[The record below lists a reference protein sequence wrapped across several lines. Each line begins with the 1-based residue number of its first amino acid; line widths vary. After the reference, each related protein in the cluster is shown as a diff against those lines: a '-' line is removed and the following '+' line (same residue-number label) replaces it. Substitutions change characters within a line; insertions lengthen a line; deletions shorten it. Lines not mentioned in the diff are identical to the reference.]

1 VPPRTRAAA
10 AEPGLA
16 TTWPS
21 VLAWRLRRHHLADL
35 DAAELV
41 PLVRRLSG
49 VHAQLGSAAEAG
61 ICLRSGGTI
70 GPERIRAAL
79 AEQRTLVKTWAV
91 RGTLHLL
98 PAEDLPLWTAALGTR
113 TFRRPKSWY
122 AYHKVSEAEIAAI
135 EETVPDVL
143 SGTPITRERL
153 AAEVARRTR
162 NPRLQ
167 EQLLSGWGAVLKLI
181 AARGQLAFGPPTG
194 GGPGREG
201 SQRTSTAVVT
211 FIAPRA
217 WVGDWVDVDPEEA
230 VAEIVRRYLDAYGP
244 ADLDELIGW
253 SALDRPVLRRAVAAL
268 GDELVEVDTD
278 GSPRWLT
285 RRGAGEVAATGPSD
299 VVRLLPGFD
308 PYVVGAL
315 KQIAHLL
322 PGPYRDRVSRTSGWI
337 SPVMVTGGMIVGTW
351 TQDVRGGTL
360 RITVE
365 PFEPLPRGVSA
376 ATEGEAQRWADLA
389 GLPLALTW
397 TQGLV

>member
-1 VPPRTRAAA
+1 VPPRTRAAV

-21 VLAWRLRRHHLADL
+21 VLAWRLRRHHLVDL
-35 DAAELV
+35 DAADLV

-49 VHAQLGSAAEAG
+49 VHAQLGSAAEAA
-61 ICLRSGGTI
+61 IRLRSGGAI
-70 GPERIRAAL
+70 GPARVRAAL

-135 EETVPDVL
+135 EETVPEVL
-143 SGTPITRERL
+143 SGRPITRERL

-162 NPRLQ
+162 NPRLE
-167 EQLLSGWGAVLKLI
+167 EQLLSGWGALLKLM
-181 AARGQLAFGPPTG
+181 AARGQLAFGPPAG

-201 SQRTSTAVVT
+201 PQRPSTAVVT
-211 FIAPRA
+211 FIDPRA
-217 WVGDWVDVDPEEA
+217 WVADWADVEPEDA
-230 VAEIVRRYLDAYGP
+230 VAEVVRRYLDAYGP
-244 ADLDELIGW
+244 ADLDELVGW
-253 SALDRPVLRRAVAAL
+253 SALDKPVLRRAVAAL
-268 GDELVEVDTD
+268 GGELVEVDTE
-278 GSPRWLT
+278 GSRGWLT
-285 RRGAGEVAATGPSD
+285 RRAAAEVAATVPSD
-299 VVRLLPGFD
+299 IVRLLAGFD

-322 PGPYRDRVSRTSGWI
+322 SGPYRDRVSRTSGWI
-337 SPVMVTGGMIVGTW
+337 SPVLVAGGTVVGTW
-351 TQDVRGGTL
+351 TQEVRGGTL
-360 RITVE
+360 RVAVE
-365 PFEPLPRGVSA
+365 PFEPLPDAVSA
-376 ATEGEAQRWADLA
+376 ATEGEAQRWADVA

-397 TQGLV
+397 T